1 MAESDYVLML
11 RYSFY
16 YMSENQKEILILI
29 IAVTC
34 LLAILTAF
42 MALTVIIYNK
52 RKKKI
57 QLEKEIMKKNFDQEL
72 LRTQLEIQE
81 QTLKTIS
88 EEIHDNIGQAL
99 SLAKLKLNTL
109 HYDEPELLKEKI
121 TDTKELVSKAIRDL
135 RDLSRSLNTDN
146 ISAMGIGKALEQEL
160 ELLHRSGFQTS
171 IAIHGNVRKQD
182 PQRELI
188 LFRIV
193 QEALNNIIKHA
204 EASRILVSLQ
214 YTETA
219 LQLEVTD
226 NGIGTDPALLEP
238 GTTGGKSLG
247 LRNMHNRAR
256 MIGGTCTLSSR
267 PGTGTTVTL
276 TMPY

>member
-1 MAESDYVLML
+1 MPPDY
-11 RYSFY
+11 R
-16 YMSENQKEILILI
+16 EIQDGITGYVVSG
-29 IAVTC
+29 AVIFL
-34 LLAILTAF
+34 LLATLFITFLVLAWQR
-42 MALTVIIYNK
+42 
-52 RKKKI
+52 RKKL
-57 QLEKEIMKKNFDQEL
+57 QMEKEQLKLHFDQEL

-121 TDTKELVSKAIRDL
+121 TDTRELVSKAIRDL

-146 ISAMGIGKALEQEL
+146 ISAIGIGKALEQEL

-171 IAIHGNVRKQD
+171 ISVQGSTRKQD

-204 EASRILVSLQ
+204 EASRIQVSLQ
-214 YTETA
+214 YDTTA
-219 LQLEVTD
+219 LLLEVTD
-226 NGIGTDPALLEP
+226 NGKGTDPALLEP
-238 GTTGGKSLG
+238 GSTGGKSLG

-256 MIGGTCTLSSR
+256 MIGGTCTISSR

-276 TMPY
+276 TLPY